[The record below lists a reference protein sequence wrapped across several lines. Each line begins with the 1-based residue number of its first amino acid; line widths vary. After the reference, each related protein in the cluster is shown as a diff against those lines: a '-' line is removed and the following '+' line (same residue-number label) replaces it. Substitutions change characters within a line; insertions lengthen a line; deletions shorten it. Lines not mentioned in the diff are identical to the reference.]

1 MEEPNWDRLATK
13 DDMNQLLAS
22 MLNRFDAVIKA
33 DRNAS
38 AWELKEWK
46 RILGRG
52 KIWQVISQ
60 QTDQRPK
67 PIGPYRYLRRGSLK
81 NYETRIS
88 LLETTK

>member
-1 MEEPNWDRLATK
+1 MDLTNRDSLATK
-13 DDMNQLLAS
+13 DDINQLLAS

-46 RILGRG
+46 RILGR
-52 KIWQVISQ
+52 KKLWQIISQ

-67 PIGPYRYLRRGSLK
+67 AIAPYRRLRRGSVILQ
-81 NYETRIS
+81 
-88 LLETTK
+88 